1 MRNIFL
7 VIQRE
12 FLTRVKKKSFLILTL
27 LAPIIFALTIF
38 VYGKLIAG
46 TTSEIIDVKI
56 ADNTF
61 WVGANIQS
69 TNEFKFENIEPEP
82 LETLREKYTDSEKSI
97 VLYIEGE
104 EDDYP
109 VNFSMYSKKSV
120 SIELQEYVRRAINS
134 IVENRKLEE
143 YNITDISEI
152 LAKVRTNVDLRT
164 IRWEKDKEDKESN
177 TPVIMIV
184 SYVLAFIIYMFIF
197 MFGSMVIRGVIE
209 EKSNRIVEV
218 IISSVKPFHLMT
230 GKILGIALVG
240 IIQFIMW
247 VLLTVIFFNVIQI
260 FSSTLGSDSGNM
272 ISGIVDMFAGI
283 NIIGL
288 LGYFLLYFLGGYLLY
303 ASMFAAVGSA
313 VESEADSQQLMA
325 PITVPLIVAI
335 MIMVHTFRYPDSS
348 LSFWASIIPFT
359 SPVIM
364 IARIPFG
371 VPLWQILLSLTVLFA
386 TFVLMSYITAK
397 IYRVG
402 ILMYGKKPS
411 LKEIIK
417 WIKYK

>member
-27 LAPIIFALTIF
+27 LAPIIFALTMFI
-38 VYGKLIAG
+38 YGKLI
-46 TTSEIIDVKI
+46 SETASEVLDIKI
-56 ADNTF
+56 VDNTF

-69 TNEFKFENIEPEP
+69 TNEFKFENIELEP

-104 EDDYP
+104 KDDYP
-109 VNFSMYSKKSV
+109 VNFSIYSKKSV
-120 SIELQEYVRRAINS
+120 SMDLQDYVRRKINS
-134 IVENRKLEE
+134 IVENRKLGE
-143 YNITDISEI
+143 YNIENIAEI
-152 LAKVRTNVDLRT
+152 LAKVRTNVDIHT
-164 IRWEKDKEDKESN
+164 MKWEKDKEDTETS
-177 TPVIMIV
+177 TPVMMGI
-184 SYVLAFIIYMFIF
+184 SYILAFIIYMFIF
-197 MFGSMVIRGVIE
+197 MFGAMVMRGVIE

-218 IISSVKPFHLMT
+218 IISSVKPFQLMT

-240 IIQFIMW
+240 LIQFVMW
-247 VLLTVIFFNVIQI
+247 VMLTVIFFNVIQI
-260 FSSTLGSDSGNM
+260 FSSDSGNNM
-272 ISGIVDMFAGI
+272 VSGITSMFAGV

-288 LGYFLLYFLGGYLLY
+288 LGYFLLYFIGGYLLY

-313 VESEADSQQLMA
+313 VESEADTQQLMM
-325 PITVPLIVAI
+325 PITMPLIIAI

-364 IARIPFG
+364 MARIPFG

-402 ILMYGKKPS
+402 ILMHGKKPS
-411 LKEIIK
+411 FKEIIK